1 MHILFRIHCTRKRG
15 CFIQKCKMSW
25 NQICT
30 AKTQYQRLN
39 TCLEAGQESHG
50 REGWANTAASP
61 YSPDRLHCVFSIHL
75 WKHKAPCL
83 WWFTPALCNFC
94 AKNTAKRW
102 DSLTDDPLHHVIHLS
117 SFLLFFAPSVL
128 HVIHQTQNYTDAYR
142 EMQERLVKTLRASP
156 CRKHQLLQK
165 VEANLQGRRELCGS
179 QWRRRVWGDRRRSC
193 GGGWTPVV
201 RFPIRPLWAEQGR
214 HQSTCQE
221 TNTPPMNTRKRHTQS
236 DTKGVNVTPWYI
248 YR

>member
-1 MHILFRIHCTRKRG
+1 MQNELKPNLHGKDSIPVLRLDKRITDMRDGQIPLQVLILQTG
-15 CFIQKCKMSW
+15 FIVSSQF
-25 NQICT
+25 ICE
-30 AKTQYQRLN
+30 N
-39 TCLEAGQESHG
+39 T
-50 REGWANTAASP
+50 
-61 YSPDRLHCVFSIHL
+61 
-75 WKHKAPCL
+75 KHRCL

-117 SFLLFFAPSVL
+117 SFLLFFAPSVF

-142 EMQERLVKTLRASP
+142 EMQERLVKTLRSSP

-201 RFPIRPLWAEQGR
+201 RFPIRPLWVEQGR

-221 TNTPPMNTRKRHTQS
+221 TNTPQWTQENG
-236 DTKGVNVTPWYI
+236 THRVILNVWMLHLDISTD
-248 YR
+248 R